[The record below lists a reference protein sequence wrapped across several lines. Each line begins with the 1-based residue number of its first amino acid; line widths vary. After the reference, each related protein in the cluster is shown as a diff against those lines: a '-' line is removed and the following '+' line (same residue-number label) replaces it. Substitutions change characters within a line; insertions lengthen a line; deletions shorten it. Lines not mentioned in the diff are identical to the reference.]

1 MFLTRQTHT
10 HLYSQFGT
18 RIGYSIHKAARPY
31 TRRGSRRVLR
41 PAIARRVHLPFLP
54 VAVCLN
60 SEAGET
66 ADARLASHAAAFLQL
81 GNGPQ
86 AERGCRYSRC
96 RGRQPHKNTTAKL
109 HSMPADKEMQDEPRL
124 ARSDISQQLFKSS
137 DLNPESMIDGI

>member
-1 MFLTRQTHT
+1 MWRRGIDGLANWIAEVMFLSLFFALLFYFMFLTRQTHT

-41 PAIARRVHLPFLP
+41 PAIARRVHLLFLP

-81 GNGPQ
+81 GTGPQ
-86 AERGCRYSRC
+86 AERGCRYSRS

-109 HSMPADKEMQDEPRL
+109 HSMPA
-124 ARSDISQQLFKSS
+124 LF
-137 DLNPESMIDGI
+137 